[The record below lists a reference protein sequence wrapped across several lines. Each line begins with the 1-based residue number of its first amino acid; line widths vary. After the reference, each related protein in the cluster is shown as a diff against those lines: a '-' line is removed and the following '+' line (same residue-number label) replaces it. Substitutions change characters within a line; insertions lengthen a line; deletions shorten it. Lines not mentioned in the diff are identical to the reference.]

1 MMGGATPAMTPMG
14 GMDMPTPSPSSLPN
28 VPLTAEQYQTMRME
42 REIEER
48 NRFLS
53 DEELDAMLPTEG
65 YKVLEP
71 PAGCVSKL

>member
-1 MMGGATPAMTPMG
+1 M
-14 GMDMPTPSPSSLPN
+14 
-28 VPLTAEQYQTMRME
+28 QTMRME

-53 DEELDAMLPTEG
+53 DEELDSMLPTEG

-71 PAGCVSKL
+71 PAG

>member
-1 MMGGATPAMTPMG
+1 MGTALHWIGATAYWL
-14 GMDMPTPSPSSLPN
+14 SVL
-28 VPLTAEQYQTMRME
+28 QTMRME

-71 PAGCVSKL
+71 PAGCVHL

>member
-1 MMGGATPAMTPMG
+1 MLVGC
-14 GMDMPTPSPSSLPN
+14 L
-28 VPLTAEQYQTMRME
+28 LQTMRME

-71 PAGCVSKL
+71 PAGCAHL